1 MTRIRFLEHFG
12 HDGGIRQSAGAKL
25 AASRE
30 DKVAILSDARAV
42 TPTDA
47 ATAKNEAADDGSVMS
62 SQSVFSCQTLPTELY
77 REVLKAHSCKGVIAP
92 QFAITFPILGAV
104 PYRGPLQAAGGAAHE
119 VRLRRDEARGFDA
132 HYRPECCSGGD
143 DDQKPPAPKPKPQP
157 KPKPTNRPRK
167 EAGGS
172 GKGEADDD
180 KKAPK
185 PKSQSKDTTTGG
197 NDNQGGKDDDGDG
210 DERSNSLPW

>member
-30 DKVAILSDARAV
+30 DKVAILSDAGAV

-132 HYRPECCSGGD
+132 LSTRVLQRRGRR
-143 DDQKPPAPKPKPQP
+143 PQP
-157 KPKPTNRPRK
+157 KPKPTNRPWK

-180 KKAPK
+180 KKVPK

>member
-143 DDQKPPAPKPKPQP
+143 DD
-157 KPKPTNRPRK
+157 R
-167 EAGGS
+167 
-172 GKGEADDD
+172 
-180 KKAPK
+180 
-185 PKSQSKDTTTGG
+185 SQSPSRPTGRGRRLGAVARGRRTTTRRC
-197 NDNQGGKDDDGDG
+197 
-210 DERSNSLPW
+210 RSLSRSLRTRRLAAMTTRVAKTTTATVTKVELVAMVGAA